1 MKNDN
6 LTLEELM
13 YIQGEVNSKSKNVL
27 GSYLLTFLLWPLGV
41 NRAYLG
47 KTKSAIFRI
56 ILTIL
61 TVINFFVIASSA
73 IVSSPEEIA
82 KALISST
89 SIAMSFILLFSI
101 SMIMLIIDFIFIPK
115 WISDINNKN
124 EEIAKEKAMRARYL
138 NEHLL
143 KDAISEYLL
152 EEIKSEVNIEINN
165 HIEGI
170 LSNFEN
176 NIMNKIKKP
185 QQVEID
191 TSNLNLEYVS
201 NDCDINDS
209 VIDNNKNY
217 SSELIKTNNIKSDIT
232 EKSVETHIGKLNKLE
247 MMTKNEKDF
256 NNEIGEIELYEK
268 ELKDYIRYKDNNL
281 IISIQDIIKYKFEN
295 TSKNKK

>member
-1 MKNDN
+1 MKNEN
-6 LTLEELM
+6 LTLGELM
-13 YIQGEVNSKSKNVL
+13 YIQGEVNSKSKSVL

-41 NRAYLG
+41 NRAYLE

-61 TVINFFVIASSA
+61 TVINFFVIANSA

-82 KALISST
+82 KALVSST
-89 SIAMSFILLFSI
+89 SLAMSFILLFSI
-101 SMIMLIIDFIFIPK
+101 SIIMLLLELILIPRWVNDID
-115 WISDINNKN
+115 NKN
-124 EEIAKEKAMRARYL
+124 EMVAIGKAKRARYL
-138 NEHLL
+138 SEHLL

-176 NIMNKIKKP
+176 NIVNKIKKP

-209 VIDNNKNY
+209 AIDNSKNY

-232 EKSVETHIGKLNKLE
+232 EKNVETHIGKLNKLE

-256 NNEIGEIELYEK
+256 NNKIGEIELYEK
-268 ELKDYIRYKDNNL
+268 ELKDYIKYKDNNL
-281 IISIQDIIKYKFEN
+281 IISIQDIIKYKLEN